1 MSATSDIA
9 RERRTRIGL
18 ESAFGTTPAGSFP
31 NVMTPILAIGDDL
44 IVDGANEEL
53 LAVADERVRRDDN
66 PLPVHGI
73 RIASKV
79 GNLSCYLKATKT
91 ANQLTAAGVAG
102 SLTPRI
108 LLQHAM
114 GAEHAD
120 VGTTISG
127 TASTTT
133 VLNVTS
139 AATFK
144 KGTFI
149 AVQVGS
155 EMEWAKVLDI
165 DTGAT
170 PDTITIAP
178 ALSAAPATNGTI
190 VRNLYNYAPA
200 ESHSNSLTV
209 QQAIVGDSTAQWTY
223 NGCYGDLAFAFEIAK
238 LPKVTTSLTATNYT
252 GPSSQGLS
260 TAQASD
266 EMGAS
271 FAWTPSVYVAA
282 NVTNASTV
290 DRATRL
296 PCESMGFERGNTW
309 ELVRD
314 PGATQTVHSVVNVGG
329 RPEACKAT
337 IRTRFDSDWH
347 TGFTADTSYQIV
359 YAQRIGTGTT
369 ASFWIVEVPD
379 ARLMMEPKPVKV
391 GERLY
396 FDLAFHGLQDP
407 TVTLASETGTD
418 LDLILAT
425 SRIAFG

>member
-1 MSATSDIA
+1 MSATNDIA

-18 ESAFGTTPAGSFP
+18 ETTFGTTPSGSFP
-31 NVMTPILAIGDDL
+31 EAMTAILAIGSDL
-44 IVDGANEEL
+44 IVDGAAEEL
-53 LAVADERVRRDDN
+53 LPVADERVRRDDN

-79 GNLSCYLKATKT
+79 GNLACYLKATKA
-91 ANQLTAAGVAG
+91 ANQLTAAGAVG
-102 SLTPRI
+102 SLTPRV
-108 LLQHAM
+108 LLKHAM
-114 GAEHAD
+114 GAEAAA

-165 DTGAT
+165 DTGAS

-178 ALSAAPATNGTI
+178 ALSAAPATDGTI

-200 ESHSNSLTV
+200 ESHANSLTV
-209 QQAIVGDSTAQWTY
+209 QQAIVGDSTAQWTF
-223 NGCYGDLAFAFEIAK
+223 NGCYGDLALSLETAK
-238 LPKVTTSLTATNYT
+238 LPKLTMALTATNYT
-252 GPSSQGLS
+252 GPSAQGLS
-260 TAQASD
+260 TAQATD

-271 FAWTPSVYVAA
+271 FAWTPSVYVAP

-290 DRATRL
+290 DRAVRL
-296 PCESMGFERGNTW
+296 PCESMGFERANTW

-314 PGATQTVHSVVNVGG
+314 PGATQTVASVINTGG

-337 IRTRFDSDWH
+337 IRTRFDHDWH
-347 TGFTADTSYQIV
+347 AGFAADTSYQIV
-359 YAQRIGTGTT
+359 YAQRIGTGTA

-379 ARLMMEPKPVKV
+379 ARLLMEPKPVKV

-407 TVTLASETGTD
+407 TVALDGETGTD
-418 LDLILAT
+418 LDFVLAT